1 MEKRVQLYAGEVRAS
16 KSGDKMRVSGYAA
29 RYGVLSKPL
38 PAGNGR
44 SFRERIAK
52 RAFDSVLAD
61 PNMDCILTFNHD
73 QDKILGRTTSGTLRL
88 EGDDSGLR
96 FDCDLPN
103 TQAGRDTYESVQRG
117 DLNGCSF
124 AFELGERGEEWNE
137 EEMEDEKDLGLR
149 GRIANAI
156 KTVVVRTIKSFR
168 KLHDVS
174 IVTCPAYPG
183 TQVDARNLV
192 AAECRSHVERTAK
205 PTSKTPPR
213 GAIGVYFETD
223 ADDLA
228 RQNRRRQLLEL
239 VLE

>member
-1 MEKRVQLYAGEVRAS
+1 MEKRVLMFGGEVRA
-16 KSGDKMRVSGYAA
+16 KKTGDKMQVGGYAA
-29 RYGVLSKPL
+29 RYGVLSNPL

-52 RAFDSVLAD
+52 QAFDKVLAD
-61 PNMDCILTFNHD
+61 PNLDCICTFNHNPNAV
-73 QDKILGRTTSGTLRL
+73 LGRTTCGTLRL
-88 EGDDSGLR
+88 RGDDNGLA
-96 FDCDLPN
+96 FECDLPD

-124 AFELGERGEEWNE
+124 AFELGKRDEEWNE
-137 EEMEDEKDLGLR
+137 EEVDEEKDLGLR
-149 GRIANAI
+149 GHLVNTI
-156 KTVVVRTIKSFR
+156 KKIVVRTIESFR

-192 AAECRSHVERTAK
+192 STEVRSYVERATK
-205 PTSKTPPR
+205 PAPKTPLR
-213 GAIGVYFETD
+213 GAIGVYFEAD

-228 RQNRRRQLLEL
+228 CQNRRKQLLDL